1 MAGPGAGVK
10 ALIAYFWPF
19 AAYRDVGRGS
29 ALERAAAWRYNRELS
44 SSLPLYIR
52 RWAVSVALEL
62 ILIAT
67 LPPPLTRPLA
77 VLLTI
82 SCCGLLHLLSVWLLF
97 RRQR

>member
-1 MAGPGAGVK
+1 MK

-29 ALERAAAWRYNRELS
+29 VLERAAAWRHNRQLS

-52 RWAVSVALEL
+52 RWAVCVALEL

-67 LPPPLTRPLA
+67 LPSPLTRPLA
-77 VLLTI
+77 VLLTL
-82 SCCGLLHLLSVWLLF
+82 SFCGLLHLLSVWLLL
-97 RRQR
+97 RRR